1 MVSPRDACENIQMLT
16 HIVCWKYRVDV
27 DETEREHHRQRLREL
42 KDIIAEIESVA
53 VGGDIL
59 SLDRSF
65 HTGLVSTF
73 ADRPALDRYT
83 EHIAHQEVVS
93 VGREIAESVVSVD
106 FIDSGNA

>member
-1 MVSPRDACENIQMLT
+1 MLT

-73 ADRPALDRYT
+73 ADRPALDRYST
-83 EHIAHQEVVS
+83 HTAHQEVVTI
-93 VGREIAESVVSVD
+93 GREIAESMVSVD
-106 FIDSGNA
+106 FFDSGNA